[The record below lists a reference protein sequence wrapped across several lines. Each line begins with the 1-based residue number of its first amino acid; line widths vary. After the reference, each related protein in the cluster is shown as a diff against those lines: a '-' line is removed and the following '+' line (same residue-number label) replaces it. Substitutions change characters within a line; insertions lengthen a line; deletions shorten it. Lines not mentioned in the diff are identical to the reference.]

1 MYIRDCVDAF
11 NFYLSI
17 YQSIYLSTYLSI
29 YLFLVSY
36 MLMCTRVCH
45 VRTRLKLRQKSSAQ
59 FLTKIF
65 PIIKKL
71 SRMMEMAVSSQ
82 RS

>member
-1 MYIRDCVDAF
+1 
-11 NFYLSI
+11 
-17 YQSIYLSTYLSI
+17 
-29 YLFLVSY
+29 
-36 MLMCTRVCH
+36 MCTRVCH

-65 PIIKKL
+65 PIVKKL

>member
-1 MYIRDCVDAF
+1 MHICILEIVQTR
-11 NFYLSI
+11 LT
-17 YQSIYLSTYLSI
+17 SIYLSTYLSI
-29 YLFLVSY
+29 YLSIYLFLPIY

-65 PIIKKL
+65 PIVKKL

>member
-1 MYIRDCVDAF
+1 MYIRYCADAF

-17 YQSIYLSTYLSI
+17 YLSIFLSI
-29 YLFLVSY
+29 YLFLPIY

-65 PIIKKL
+65 PIVKKL

>member
-1 MYIRDCVDAF
+1 MHICILEIVQTR
-11 NFYLSI
+11 LT
-17 YQSIYLSTYLSI
+17 SIYLSTYLSI
-29 YLFLVSY
+29 CLFLPIY

-65 PIIKKL
+65 PIVKKL